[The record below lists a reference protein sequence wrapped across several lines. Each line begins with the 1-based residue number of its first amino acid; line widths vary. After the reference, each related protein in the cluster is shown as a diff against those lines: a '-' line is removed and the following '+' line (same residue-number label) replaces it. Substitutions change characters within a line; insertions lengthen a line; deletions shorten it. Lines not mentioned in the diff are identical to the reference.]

1 MTKIAAIQ
9 SSRSQL
15 QAYGPPEEES
25 SESLLIHR
33 MSPGTMI
40 LNEDKPIMENP
51 VRDTKVTMVKVSQMR
66 RLGRRST
73 QKVFTA
79 CLQDTAPNT
88 EEFSTLRFSRHP
100 LHRQVEALLR

>member
-15 QAYGPPEEES
+15 QAYGPPKEES

-51 VRDTKVTMVKVSQMR
+51 VRDTKVTILARNVCQ
-66 RLGRRST
+66 L
-73 QKVFTA
+73 A
-79 CLQDTAPNT
+79 WW
-88 EEFSTLRFSRHP
+88 
-100 LHRQVEALLR
+100 LLRAELSVRLYLDDSSRLTVTSFQ